1 MTNSIWSVIIT
12 MTTVGYGDVYPKS
25 SVGRFIG
32 VIVALWGLFL
42 VSIFTVTLTN
52 LFSFTS
58 GEQKAFD
65 LSTRLKQKDDL
76 KHSAASLLVSSYKS
90 AHAKKTNNEKLIK
103 QTANTYKQRAIAFF
117 QIAKEV
123 RVADLRNS
131 SD

>member
-65 LSTRLKQKDDL
+65 LSARLKQKDDL
-76 KHSAASLLVSSYKS
+76 KESAASLLVSSYKS
-90 AHAKKTNNEKLIK
+90 AHAKKTGNEKVIK
-103 QTANTYKQRAIAFF
+103 EA
-117 QIAKEV
+117 
-123 RVADLRNS
+123 
-131 SD
+131 